1 MDPQNGFVCLLQNTD
16 AAWPRQSPATLGS
29 VYILCALSV
38 FVFTWE
44 HLGPAAGRASFY
56 FLIDNKEKN
65 WFQILGKV
73 YTHMCICT
81 CVWKKLN
88 KWLIKLNG
96 VNNNFKIINI
106 LLIVF
111 SYSWQVLWYI

>member
-56 FLIDNKEKN
+56 FLIDNKEKKLVSN
-65 WFQILGKV
+65 FGKSIHTHV
-73 YTHMCICT
+73 YMYV
-81 CVWKKLN
+81 CVKE
-88 KWLIKLNG
+88 IKQM
-96 VNNNFKIINI
+96 ID
-106 LLIVF
+106 
-111 SYSWQVLWYI
+111 